1 MGKVAV
7 ITDSNCGFTKEK
19 AESLGFFFLPMPFH
33 INDKTYLDGINLTQE
48 QFYKLQG
55 EGADIMTSQPSPES
69 IMGMWDNLLKE
80 YDEIVH
86 IPMSSGLS
94 GSCQTAIMLSDDKP
108 YRNRVFVVNNKRI
121 SSTLAQSAI
130 DAVELAKRGW
140 SAAQIKKILEQ
151 TCHDSTIY
159 ITLDTLKYLK
169 KGGRITPAAAALGTI
184 LRLKPV
190 LQIQGDKLDAYA
202 KARTIKQ
209 AKMMMLEAVKKDIVD
224 RLGGDLSGNSYWF
237 SVIHTQNLAGAEEF
251 KKEVEEQFPGQ
262 DILVDH
268 LSLSV
273 ACHIG
278 PGALA
283 ITCTKELDYNQ
294 EPPQL

>member
-1 MGKVAV
+1 MEKVAV

-19 AESLGFFFLPMPFH
+19 AEQLGFFLLPMPFN
-33 INDKTYLDGINLTQE
+33 IDDKTYLDGVTLTHE
-48 QFYKLQG
+48 QFYNLQA
-55 EGADIMTSQPSPES
+55 EGADIMTSQPSPEAV
-69 IMGMWDNLLKE
+69 MKMWDQALEE
-80 YDEIVH
+80 YEEVIH

-94 GSCQTAIMLSDDKP
+94 SSCQTAIMLSNEEP
-108 YRNRVFVVNNKRI
+108 YEGKVFVVNNQRI
-121 SSTLAQSAI
+121 SSTLAQSAM

-140 SAAQIKKILEQ
+140 NAAQIKKILED
-151 TCHDSTIY
+151 TRYDSTIY
-159 ITLDTLKYLK
+159 ITVDTLKYLK

-209 AKMMMLEAVKKDIVD
+209 AKSIMLDAIKKDITN
-224 RLGGDLSGNSYWF
+224 RLGGDMSGDSYWF
-237 SVIHTQNLAGAEEF
+237 SVIHSKNLEGAEEF
-251 KKEVEEQFPGQ
+251 KKEVEAEFPNQ

-283 ITCTKELDYNQ
+283 ITCTKKLDYDQ
-294 EPPQL
+294 VPLQV